1 MSFIEL
7 VKNRRSIR
15 KYKPN
20 AVPDKV
26 INELLE
32 AARLAPSGCNAQPW
46 KYVVIK
52 DRNTINELV
61 EQHIYHQ
68 NFVRHVPLLI
78 VGCADATAYEANK
91 SGIEAQINDG
101 TQPEGVDEYMRK
113 VFRGQELTRAERDLA
128 VSMTYMHL
136 QAVAIGLGTC
146 PVGRGS
152 FDRERLHSFLD
163 LPLDI
168 EPLLS
173 LAVGYAAESPQ
184 PRPRKPL
191 KEIIYRTI

>member
-7 VKNRRSIR
+7 ARKRRSIR
-15 KYKPN
+15 KYKPD
-20 AVPDKV
+20 AVPSELIK
-26 INELLE
+26 ELLE

-46 KYVVIK
+46 RYVVIK
-52 DRNTINELV
+52 DKNTINEMV

-78 VGCADATAYEANK
+78 VGCGDATAYETNTD
-91 SGIEAQINDG
+91 GIKAQMDNG
-101 TQPEGVDEYMRK
+101 TQPKGTDERMRD

-136 QAVAIGLGTC
+136 QAAAIGLGTC

-152 FDRERLHSFLD
+152 FDRERLHSFLG
-163 LPLDI
+163 LPPDI

-173 LAVGYAAESPQ
+173 LAVGYAAESPA

-191 KEIIYRTI
+191 SEIVYKTI